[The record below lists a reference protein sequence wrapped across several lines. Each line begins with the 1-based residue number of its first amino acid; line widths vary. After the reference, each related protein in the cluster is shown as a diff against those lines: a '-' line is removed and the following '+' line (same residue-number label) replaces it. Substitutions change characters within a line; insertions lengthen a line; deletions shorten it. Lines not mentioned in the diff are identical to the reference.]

1 MKKISR
7 ITLGIIAVVC
17 FIWFIIPLSLS
28 TSLNIGNATGLTISV
43 LLLLVAIFL
52 PVIQEIIKRWKSH
65 PVKKWFYRTIV
76 MGIGVIVTLVIVES
90 SLMMIAAS
98 KSPTE
103 NVTVVIL
110 GCRVYGENPSLSMVE
125 RLDAAYEFLEAH
137 EDVQCV
143 LAGGKGDGENIT
155 EAECMYRYLIAKGI
169 DEKRLYKEEHST
181 TTRENLLYAK
191 QIIEENHLAQTIA
204 IATSEYH
211 VYRAGE
217 IAKALGMEYRAIPG
231 KTAIWLFPTYYVREL
246 YGILYEWV
254 F

>member
-1 MKKISR
+1 
-7 ITLGIIAVVC
+7 
-17 FIWFIIPLSLS
+17 
-28 TSLNIGNATGLTISV
+28 
-43 LLLLVAIFL
+43 
-52 PVIQEIIKRWKSH
+52 
-65 PVKKWFYRTIV
+65 
-76 MGIGVIVTLVIVES
+76 
-90 SLMMIAAS
+90 MIAAS

-143 LAGGKGDGENIT
+143 LSGGKGDGENIT

-169 DEKRLYKEEHST
+169 DENRLYKEECST
-181 TTRENLLYAK
+181 TTRDNLLYAK
-191 QIIEENHLAQTIA
+191 QIIEENHLEQTIA

-217 IAKALGMEYRAIPG
+217 IAKAFGMEYMEIPG
-231 KTAIWLFPTYYVREL
+231 K
-246 YGILYEWV
+246 
-254 F
+254 